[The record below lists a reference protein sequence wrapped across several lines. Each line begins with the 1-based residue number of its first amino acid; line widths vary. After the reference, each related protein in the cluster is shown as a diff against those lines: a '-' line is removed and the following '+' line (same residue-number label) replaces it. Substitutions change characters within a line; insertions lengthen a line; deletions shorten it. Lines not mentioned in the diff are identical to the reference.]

1 MIIKAV
7 IWYLEINVDNIFQGI
22 HCQQYCKVW
31 MNLDK
36 LNVSIVGGF
45 MQILLHVN
53 RGLSNVEILQRGP
66 ISLNCRRAGGW
77 PGGSE

>member
-1 MIIKAV
+1 MLTIFFKSYIANNIV
-7 IWYLEINVDNIFQGI
+7 RFGWIWI
-22 HCQQYCKVW
+22 
-31 MNLDK
+31 
-36 LNVSIVGGF
+36 NVSIVGGF

-66 ISLNCRRAGGW
+66 ISLNCRRTGGR